1 MELHTLLLALG
12 FGIGAGKLTL
22 AASLAALV
30 VGGVWWS
37 ADDTV
42 KRLVANGLLDV
53 NGYGFVEVLTQT
65 VLFSDFTDG
74 GAAVGTKVLAKAIPA
89 GSIMLGS
96 KLVVNTGF
104 TGDVSATLTVGDGST
119 VDRYN
124 TGTPSVFAT
133 AAAGVQSG
141 VPSGTKLLTAANK
154 PTLTVTSNAD
164 FTAVVAG
171 SLTLSLYY
179 IRTQ

>member
-1 MELHTLLLALG
+1 MELHTLLLALS
-12 FGIGAGKLTL
+12 FGIGAGKLMI
-22 AASLAALV
+22 AASLIGI
-30 VGGVWWS
+30 VGMAWWTS
-37 ADDTV
+37 DDLV
-42 KRLVANGLLDV
+42 KRMVAIGLLDPT
-53 NGYGFVEVLTQT
+53 GYGFIEVLTQT

-74 GAAVGTKVLAKAIPA
+74 GAAVGTKVMAKAIPTGA
-89 GSIMLGS
+89 IVLGS

-104 TGDVSATLTVGDGST
+104 TGDVSAVLTVGDGST

-141 VPSGTKLLTAANK
+141 VPSGTKLLTAPNK

-164 FTAVVAG
+164 FTAVIAG
-171 SLTLSLYY
+171 SLTLSIYY